1 MNEGPDNI
9 IVILGLCFL
18 LIDWLSFEEEGGG
31 GAGGVSL
38 ELDVQGQGGGRI
50 LDVDGQEDRF
60 FLKIGKFSWTS
71 YVYHP
76 QTVSGGF
83 FATR

>member
-18 LIDWLSFEEEGGG
+18 LIDWLSFGEEGGG
-31 GAGGVSL
+31 GAGGFSL

-50 LDVDGQEDRF
+50 LDVDGQGD
-60 FLKIGKFSWTS
+60 
-71 YVYHP
+71 
-76 QTVSGGF
+76 GF
-83 FATR
+83 F